1 MRLIDAD
8 KLKKTMMKYYGCE
21 NATKYGNE
29 TAEQQAH
36 SYSTLMLY
44 EVSDMIEDCIDNAP
58 TVDMNTELSVAYL
71 KGRRQG
77 QSDERPTGKCIDFD
91 DYSKWLKGQA
101 IVGFD
106 YNRCDVLIE
115 RNGIWEN
122 AIETYLKER
131 SEEE

>member
-8 KLKKTMMKYYGCE
+8 KLKETMMKYYGCE

-58 TVDMNTELSVAYL
+58 TVEAYPFEQVQKLVNNSQELVKDLVKEY
-71 KGRRQG
+71 
-77 QSDERPTGKCIDFD
+77 PTDKEIQD
-91 DYSKWLKGQA
+91 D
-101 IVGFD
+101 V
-106 YNRCDVLIE
+106 
-115 RNGIWEN
+115 
-122 AIETYLKER
+122 
-131 SEEE
+131 

>member
-1 MRLIDAD
+1 MSRLIDAD
-8 KLKKTMMKYYGCE
+8 ALKEAFEEAHTNFELTFDINTYGDVI
-21 NATKYGNE
+21 NIIN
-29 TAEQQAH
+29 
-36 SYSTLMLY
+36 
-44 EVSDMIEDCIDNAP
+44 NAP